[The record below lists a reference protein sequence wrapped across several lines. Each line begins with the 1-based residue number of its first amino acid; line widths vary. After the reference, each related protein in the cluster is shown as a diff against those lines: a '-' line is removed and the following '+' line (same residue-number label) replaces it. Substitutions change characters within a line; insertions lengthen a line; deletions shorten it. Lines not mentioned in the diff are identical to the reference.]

1 MIQIVY
7 RNGYEFQIDLERP
20 FIRFKGK
27 SSKMPPVQAT
37 APQPVAAS
45 DIVAEAAI
53 AKARRRSGYEK
64 TIITGE
70 LDTKNTGKLTKL
82 G

>member
-1 MIQIVY
+1 MIIY
-7 RNGYEFQIDLERP
+7 RNGYEFQIDLEHPNR
-20 FIRFKGK
+20 RFKGK
-27 SSKMPPVQAT
+27 SAKMPAVQAT

-45 DIVAEAAI
+45 DTVADAAI

-64 TIITGE
+64 TILTGE
-70 LDTKNTGKLTKL
+70 LDVNKTGKLTTL